1 MTTVNITTST
11 LISIAAFAGKVARN
25 ALTLKDSAIPFQQC
39 YKSADDAGKKQLLG
53 DWKNGFVRETFSL
66 GADFTASKGAA
77 MHELVTAIRIDW
89 KEYVAAIDL
98 ANSQFGYYVSGTCG
112 NKGAGKGD
120 AARDEIG
127 VPKHVQELADAF
139 VAACA
144 EYKGARKLCS
154 TAIANSFAKAE

>member
-1 MTTVNITTST
+1 MAST
-11 LISIAAFAGKVARN
+11 HNTLSIAQFAGKVARN
-25 ALTLKDSAIPFQQC
+25 ALTIKDSAIPFQQC

-77 MHELVTAIRIDW
+77 MQELVTAKRIDW

-112 NKGAGKGD
+112 NKGAGKGKD
-120 AARDEIG
+120 VTRDDIG
-127 VPKHVQELADAF
+127 VPKHIQAMADAL
-139 VAACA
+139 AKACA
-144 EYKGARKLCS
+144 EYEGARKLCS
-154 TAIANSFAKAE
+154 VAIAKSFAKAE